1 MGTDIMQVPGG
12 IGEVANT
19 PKQGDVGA
27 LLDVGVL
34 VEVGEEVEE
43 DVPKP

>member
-27 LLDVGVL
+27 LDVGVL
-34 VEVGEEVEE
+34 VEVGEEGEE
-43 DVPKP
+43 DGPKP

>member
-1 MGTDIMQVPGG
+1 MGTDIMQVPGD

-19 PKQGDVGA
+19 PKQGDVGV
-27 LLDVGVL
+27 LLDVGV